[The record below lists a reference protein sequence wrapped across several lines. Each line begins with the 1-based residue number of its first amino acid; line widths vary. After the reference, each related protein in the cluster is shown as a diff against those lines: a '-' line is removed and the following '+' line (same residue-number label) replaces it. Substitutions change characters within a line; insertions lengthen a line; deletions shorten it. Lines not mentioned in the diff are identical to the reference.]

1 MATSTNYLW
10 TEPNDSDLVTNG
22 ALAIRTLG
30 NAIDTSLWNSGYGQA
45 GKNKIINGDFGVN
58 QRAFTS
64 NTTTNTYGFDRWKQ
78 FNVGGS
84 FTTSPQTFT
93 AGAAPVAGY
102 ESTNFLRGLTA
113 SQSAAGDY
121 AVFDQAIENVRT
133 FANQTATISFYAKAA
148 SGTPKIAAEVYQNFG
163 SGGSG
168 SVSTPAGSVT
178 ISTSWTRY
186 SVTVAVPSISGKTIG
201 TGSCVEVF
209 LWVSAGATFATRA
222 SSIGIQNGTFDIW
235 GVQVEYGSTATPFQT
250 ASGGSIQ
257 NELAM
262 CQRYLPALNI
272 GTKVFGVASSTTQSY
287 VYPTFPVTARTAPTG
302 ITIVALANYSLTSA
316 GLVNG
321 TPTAITFSTASV
333 DGAQIGVTTTVGTP
347 TIALGQG
354 DWLTLVSGTILFTG
368 CEL

>member
-1 MATSTNYLW
+1 MASSTNYLW
-10 TEPNDSDLVTNG
+10 SEPDNTSLVKDG
-22 ALAIRTLG
+22 AQAIRTLG

-45 GKNKIINGDFGVN
+45 GKNKCLNGAMQIA
-58 QRAFTS
+58 QRGTS
-64 NTTTNTYGFDRWKQ
+64 ITLGASGYSLDRYSYAVATAIPTGTISQ
-78 FNVGGS
+78 
-84 FTTSPQTFT
+84 QTFT
-93 AGAAPVAGY
+93 PAAAPVAGY
-102 ESTNFLRGLTA
+102 EGTNFLRVNVTANNGCTILELTN
-113 SQSAAGDY
+113 S
-121 AVFDQAIENVRT
+121 IENVRT
-133 FANQTATISFYAKAA
+133 FAGNTVTFSFWAKADAA
-148 SGTPKIAAEVYQNFG
+148 STFNSQFITQNFG
-163 SGGSG
+163 SGGSA
-168 SVSTPAGSVT
+168 SVNTTLTLNTTAIT
-178 ISTSWTRY
+178 TAWAQYTA
-186 SVTVAVPSISGKTIG
+186 TATLPSLSGKTIG
-201 TGSCVEVF
+201 TGSF
-209 LWVSAGATFATRA
+209 ISITIRTPTSAGVVR
-222 SSIGIQNGTFDIW
+222 NGTYDYW
-235 GVQVEYGSTATPFQT
+235 GWQLEYGSLATPFQT
-250 ASGGSIQ
+250 ASGGNIQ

>member
-1 MATSTNYLW
+1 MATSTNYGW
-10 TEPNDSDLVTNG
+10 SEPDNTSLVKDG
-22 ALAIRTLG
+22 AQAIRTLG

-45 GKNKIINGDFGVN
+45 GKNKCLNGAMQIA
-58 QRAFTS
+58 QRGTITIGAS
-64 NTTTNTYGFDRWKQ
+64 GYSLDRYKYAVATAVPTGTISQ
-78 FNVGGS
+78 
-84 FTTSPQTFT
+84 QTFT
-93 AGAAPVAGY
+93 PGTAPVAGY
-102 ESTNFLRGLTA
+102 EGSNFARINITA
-113 SQSAAGDY
+113 NAGCTILQ
-121 AVFDQAIENVRT
+121 FGNIIEDVRT
-133 FANQTATISFYAKAA
+133 FAGQTATFSFYAKADA
-148 SGTPKIAAEVYQNFG
+148 SATLSTISFVQSFG

-168 SVSTPAGSVT
+168 DVTTSITLNSTALT
-178 ISTSWTRY
+178 TAWTRY
-186 SVTVAVPSISGKTIG
+186 TGTVSVPSISGKTIG
-201 TGSCVEVF
+201 TGSYVNVI
-209 LWVSAGATFATRA
+209 VAQPISGGVVR
-222 SSIGIQNGTFDIW
+222 NGTYDYW
-235 GVQVEYGSTATPFQT
+235 GWQLEYGSLATPFQT